1 MHSLHKNIWEDGEN
15 LIITSNQNSVIQ
27 KNINDFC
34 LNSNLSNKIIIPT
47 SGSTDVP
54 KWVILSKEAILNSAE
69 SVNSHLDINSND
81 KWLCC
86 LPTNHVSGL
95 SIFAR
100 SYVNSSNVCILEGKW
115 NAKSF
120 TESINYNKITFSSLV
135 PTQLHDIV
143 ESGRTP
149 NPDLR
154 GLIIGGDHLD
164 HGLHEKSLD
173 LGWPILRTYG
183 MTETCSQ
190 VATEPNQG
198 EGLKLLNIWNIK
210 INTNGEIL
218 LKGDSLFDGYI
229 NINSNQ
235 HIQLISPSGIGGWFN
250 TGDYGNL
257 RDNKLKIIGRGDQQ
271 IKIFGEKV
279 NLKYLKSKIATLYGD
294 AYTVVAYPD
303 YRKGCKL
310 LMVSD
315 DNVNSTNTF
324 NDYNSKAPP
333 IEKVDELRIIKQIP
347 RTELGKI
354 NESKLHLI
362 LEKMI
367 EA

>member
-1 MHSLHKNIWEDGEN
+1 
-15 LIITSNQNSVIQ
+15 
-27 KNINDFC
+27 
-34 LNSNLSNKIIIPT
+34 
-47 SGSTDVP
+47 
-54 KWVILSKEAILNSAE
+54 
-69 SVNSHLDINSND
+69 
-81 KWLCC
+81 
-86 LPTNHVSGL
+86 
-95 SIFAR
+95 
-100 SYVNSSNVCILEGKW
+100 
-115 NAKSF
+115 
-120 TESINYNKITFSSLV
+120 
-135 PTQLHDIV
+135 
-143 ESGRTP
+143 
-149 NPDLR
+149 
-154 GLIIGGDHLD
+154 
-164 HGLHEKSLD
+164 
-173 LGWPILRTYG
+173 
-183 MTETCSQ
+183 MT
-190 VATEPNQG
+190 
-198 EGLKLLNIWNIK
+198 
-210 INTNGEIL
+210 EIL

-229 NINSNQ
+229 NTNSNQ

-294 AYTVVAYPD
+294 TYTVVAYPD
-303 YRKGCKL
+303 YSKGCKL

-324 NDYNSKAPP
+324 NDYNSKATP
-333 IEKVDELRIIKQIP
+333 IEKVDELRVIKQIP